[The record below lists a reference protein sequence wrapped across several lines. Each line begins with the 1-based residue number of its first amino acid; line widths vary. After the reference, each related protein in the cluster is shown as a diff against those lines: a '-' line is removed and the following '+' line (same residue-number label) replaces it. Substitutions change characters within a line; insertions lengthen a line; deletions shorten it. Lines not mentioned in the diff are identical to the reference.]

1 MKGLVLKSTGK
12 WYDVKGEDGLFYQ
25 CQIRGK
31 LRLKGST
38 TTNPVAAGDHVEFT
52 LENET
57 NGNIVSIDERKNYII
72 RKSVNLS
79 KEAQIVASNID
90 VAFLVVTT
98 NRPQTTPGFIDRFLI
113 TAEAYGVETVL
124 VFNKIDQYLESEEEG
139 KRGSEEEGKWDPSTG
154 SGTGG
159 EDDFEDDEDFDDE
172 EDYEEEKYA
181 GLERV
186 EELIEIY
193 SGIGYACLKTSVF
206 TEEGMEELKAMM
218 SGKVCLLSG
227 HSGTGKS
234 SIVNYFIPEGDIRI
248 GDISESS
255 NKGQHTTTFAEMH
268 ALPFGGYIVDTPG
281 IKGFGL
287 VDIPKTELHHYFK
300 EFFAALPNCKFN
312 NCKHINEPGCAVIK
326 GVEEGTIAASRYNSY
341 LSMFEDEDERSHYR

>member
-12 WYDVKGEDGLFYQ
+12 WYEVKGEDGLVYQ

-31 LRLKGST
+31 FRLKGST

-57 NGNIVSIDERKNYII
+57 NGNIDAIDERRNYII

-90 VAFLVVTT
+90 MAFLVVTT

-124 VFNKIDQYLESEEEG
+124 VFNKIDQYSENGEM
-139 KRGSEEEGKWDPSTG
+139 GKWEN
-154 SGTGG
+154 G
-159 EDDFEDDEDFDDE
+159 ETENVVDLDDEDFD
-172 EDYEEEKYA
+172 EEKYA

-218 SGKVCLLSG
+218 TGKVCLLSG

-234 SIVNYFIPEGDIRI
+234 SIVNFFIPDGDIRI

-268 ALPFGGYIVDTPG
+268 ELPFGGYIVDTPG

-287 VDIPKTELHHYFK
+287 VDIPKDELHHYFK

>member
-12 WYDVKGEDGLFYQ
+12 WYEVKGEDGLVYQ

-31 LRLKGST
+31 FRLKGST

-57 NGNIVSIDERKNYII
+57 NGNIDAIDERRNYII

-90 VAFLVVTT
+90 MAFLVVTT

-124 VFNKIDQYLESEEEG
+124 VFNKIDQYGSTLEAP
-139 KRGSEEEGKWDPSTG
+139 K
-154 SGTGG
+154 
-159 EDDFEDDEDFDDE
+159 
-172 EDYEEEKYA
+172 
-181 GLERV
+181 ERNML

-206 TEEGMEELKAMM
+206 TEEGMEELRAMM
-218 SGKVCLLSG
+218 TGKVCLLSG

-234 SIVNYFIPEGDIRI
+234 SIVNFFIPDGDIRI

-268 ALPFGGYIVDTPG
+268 ELPFGGYIVDTPG

-287 VDIPKTELHHYFK
+287 VDIPKDELHHYFK